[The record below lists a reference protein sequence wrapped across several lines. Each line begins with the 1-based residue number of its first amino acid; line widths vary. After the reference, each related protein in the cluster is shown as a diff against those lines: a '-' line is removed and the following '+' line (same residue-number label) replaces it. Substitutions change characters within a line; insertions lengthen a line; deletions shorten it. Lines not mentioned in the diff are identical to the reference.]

1 MGWTFQEGSGA
12 EHSCVE
18 LVLNRVEKGY
28 AVEYAI
34 TCKQK
39 VNSAYHS
46 TDLCIFFCQKCFYV
60 LKN

>member
-1 MGWTFQEGSGA
+1 MWGGQLKGSMGWTFQEGSGA

-18 LVLNRVEKGY
+18 LVLNRLEKGY

-39 VNSAYHS
+39 VNSR
-46 TDLCIFFCQKCFYV
+46 I
-60 LKN
+60 KNAFMF

>member
-39 VNSAYHS
+39 VNSAYH
-46 TDLCIFFCQKCFYV
+46 TYEFVYFFV
-60 LKN
+60 KNAFMF